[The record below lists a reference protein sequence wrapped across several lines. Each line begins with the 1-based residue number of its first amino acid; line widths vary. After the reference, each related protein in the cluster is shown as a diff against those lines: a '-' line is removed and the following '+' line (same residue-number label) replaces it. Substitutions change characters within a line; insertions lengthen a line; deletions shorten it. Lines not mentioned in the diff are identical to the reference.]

1 MPKWNGGVIGVANN
15 PTISSAKGIWSLSEA
30 TKAIRA
36 GLWPPSN
43 AGADPYFENVTML
56 LSANGTNGAQN
67 NTFLDSSTNNFTI
80 TRNGNTTQGTFTPFS
95 KYDGAW
101 GNYFDGTGDYLTLAS
116 SADFNI
122 FGGDMTAECWFYST
136 ASSLGSRSEHLFAFV
151 QDATN
156 RESLYFNGT
165 TLTFW
170 TSSSAGNGP
179 RITFAGITQ
188 NQWVHVAVVKS
199 GSTFTMYVNGVSAGT
214 STTTQYST
222 ASQSLQIGTYNNA
235 SSPGDS
241 FTGYISNVQVVKGT
255 AIYTSAF
262 IPSTT
267 PLTSPTNTV
276 LLTCQANRFVD
287 SNTQV
292 AAKTVT
298 PSGDVSVQTFSP
310 FPSLTAYSAGTN
322 GGSGYFD
329 GSGDYVSTAYNS
341 NLLLNGVDSTI
352 EGWFY
357 LATAPGTAAS
367 ATAVPFIY
375 QGNGYAGSPNLNW
388 AIFAD
393 NTNVYFL
400 GAGATYI
407 SASVSVL
414 PVRSWFHLAICVTSG
429 TSATLYVNGV
439 SQATGAITAIG
450 SSTSYSTGVGGGY
463 QAGASPIAQYMNGY
477 ASNIRITKGA
487 KLYTTNFTPPTALL
501 TTTVSS
507 GTVQLLLNF
516 TNGGIVDAAMSNDLE
531 TVGNAQIS
539 TTQSKFGGASMYFNP
554 GETNPLIIPH
564 NKMFD
569 LSSGDFTIEFWV
581 YLSADRTYNFVIS
594 KGTSNAREWGVN
606 VGPSTVR
613 FYWSTNGLG
622 TGDSL
627 ISASATLPTATWMHI
642 AVTRSGSSVRIFKD
656 GTQIGTTGT
665 FTSMYSG
672 TAPVYVGRFMDF
684 NNISHDL
691 SGYLDDLRITKGY
704 ARYTAN
710 FTAPV
715 GPFVA
720 FGD

>member
-1 MPKWNGGVIGVANN
+1 MPKWNGGVIGAANN

-95 KYDGAW
+95 KYAGAW

-241 FTGYISNVQVVKGT
+241 FTGYISNVRVVKGT

-539 TTQSKFGGASMYFNP
+539 TTQSKFGGSSIYLGGTGDYLVGPARKTNDFNA
-554 GETNPLIIPH
+554 
-564 NKMFD
+564 
-569 LSSGDFTIEFWV
+569 GDFTIECWIYFNSV
-581 YLSADRTYNFVIS
+581 A
-594 KGTSNAREWGVN
+594 NAQ
-606 VGPSTVR
+606 
-613 FYWSTNGLG
+613 
-622 TGDSL
+622 
-627 ISASATLPTATWMHI
+627 IASAGGGPVSGAYYWQYYSSELQFGGNTSPGQLIAASWTPSSNTWYHI
-642 AVTRSGSSVRIFKD
+642 AITRSGTTLRQFVNGTQLGTNATSSHSFTD
-656 GTQIGTTGT
+656 ASTQIGYG
-665 FTSMYSG
+665 G
-672 TAPVYVGRFMDF
+672 A
-684 NNISHDL
+684 
-691 SGYLDDLRITKGY
+691 GYLNGYIDDFRITKGY

-715 GPFVA
+715 GPFNG